1 MISSIPKRYRS
12 SPICNTDLKMYRAA
26 GKEELKRALSFIER
40 ETHLRTKSFRMLSDG
55 VQGEFLRAFSLMVA
69 PRSILEIGTFTGYA
83 TLSLCAGLHPEGM
96 VHTIEKDDELTDI
109 FHRGFAIA
117 SLQDRIRT
125 YSGDAM
131 EIIPRIEGTFDIV
144 YIDADKR
151 VYGDFFNLVKERV
164 VKGGWILAD
173 NVDWSGKIYS
183 EKDHKDRQTASI
195 IAFRDMILRESGFRT
210 AILPIRDGLAVMKKL

>member
-1 MISSIPKRYRS
+1 
-12 SPICNTDLKMYRAA
+12 MYRAV
-26 GKEELKRALSFIER
+26 GKEELKKALSFIER

-55 VQGEFLRAFSLMVA
+55 IQGEFLRAFSLMVS

-83 TLSLCAGLHPEGM
+83 TVSLCAGLHPTGV

-117 SLQDRIRT
+117 SLQEHIRT
-125 YSGDAM
+125 YSGDAVD
-131 EIIPRIEGTFDIV
+131 IIRRIDGDFDIV

-151 VYGDFFNLVKERV
+151 LYCDFFNLVKERV

-183 EKDHKDRQTASI
+183 EKEHKDKQTASI
-195 IAFRDMILRESGFRT
+195 IAFREMIFREKGFRT
-210 AILPIRDGLAVMKKL
+210 TILPIRDGLAVMKKL